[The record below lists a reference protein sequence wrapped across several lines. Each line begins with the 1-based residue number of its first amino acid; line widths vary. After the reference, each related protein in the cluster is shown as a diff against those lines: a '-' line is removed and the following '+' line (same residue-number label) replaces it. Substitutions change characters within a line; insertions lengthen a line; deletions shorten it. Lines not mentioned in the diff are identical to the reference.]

1 MQSICV
7 TNHKLIISAFWLQI
21 YDYYFIF
28 QNFLLFFCQFTNKKG
43 PRTCP
48 PDHSVNTHNR
58 DYEPVTDTL
67 FFEGI
72 DAQVISLFTF
82 EAKIASL
89 TSPSL

>member
-43 PRTCP
+43 QKMECSRFIFRT
-48 PDHSVNTHNR
+48 
-58 DYEPVTDTL
+58 
-67 FFEGI
+67 F
-72 DAQVISLFTF
+72 A
-82 EAKIASL
+82 ASRRKW
-89 TSPSL
+89 